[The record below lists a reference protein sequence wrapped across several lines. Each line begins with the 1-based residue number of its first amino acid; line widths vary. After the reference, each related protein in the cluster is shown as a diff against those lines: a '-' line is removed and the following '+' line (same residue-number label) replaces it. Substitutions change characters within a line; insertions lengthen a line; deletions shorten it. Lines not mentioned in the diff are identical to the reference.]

1 MPPTN
6 YEESDYVC
14 CLSGGVPKVN
24 SLVDD
29 LGDDELEDLPIGWV
43 RVTFQRRLQNTKW
56 TQIQKVKGAT
66 IEQMMTSVDDDIA
79 KEIRQVIELQV
90 EAQYAVLE
98 ASTPQFLIEEKV
110 TFIGD
115 PDDNSQLQSA
125 YEGVLKSL
133 DLIEAEVPQ

>member
-14 CLSGGVPKVN
+14 CLSGGVPQAN
-24 SLVDD
+24 SLVED
-29 LGDDELEDLPIGWV
+29 LGDDELEDLPVGWV
-43 RVTFQRRLQNTKW
+43 RVTFQRRLHNPKW
-56 TQIQKVKGAT
+56 SQIQKVKGAT
-66 IEQMMTSVDDDIA
+66 VEQMMTSVDDDIA

-98 ASTPQFLIEEKV
+98 ASTPPFLVEEKV

-115 PDDNSQLQSA
+115 PDENSQLKSA
-125 YEGVLKSL
+125 YDKVLKSL
-133 DLIEAEVPQ
+133 DLQELEGIQ